1 MAGFSYDHLPD
12 VDYAHHPAYG
22 LAFERPSLPLRA
34 KALGRFARG
43 LGMISMRL
51 VADYE
56 HLPRPKDKSRK
67 LAELLRRAPT
77 YMYLVAAQ
85 KLRWLVGRV
94 SYQPKAEVGRNVL
107 GVLDRD
113 GIVGFRLSEEDLSGI
128 RELLSP
134 HYKTLERRL
143 AEKSPEH
150 RHFDET
156 RLWLDSDLYPD
167 VYRFF
172 NDMAA
177 RLGVID
183 AASAYLKR
191 PVEITHVVPQI
202 NDPSDRF
209 WANHFSDVGV
219 PDSPCDYCH
228 IDSTYNLLKFI
239 VYVSPVSAE
248 NGPFTYVRGSHLASR
263 NFWDG
268 LIRRANDYAGLSWT
282 KRAYR
287 ELFNALPKVL
297 QRKAAFGVDM
307 PENDQYTRTILDNE
321 WQVTSVEGDAVLF
334 DPFGIHRG
342 GMVRDGRRLVVTM
355 MLTERN

>member
-22 LAFERPSLPLRA
+22 LAFERPSLRLRA

-43 LGMISMRL
+43 LGMIAMRL
-51 VADYE
+51 AADYE

-67 LAELLRRAPT
+67 VAELLRRAPT
-77 YMYLVAAQ
+77 YVYLVAAQ
-85 KLRWLVGRV
+85 KLRWLTGRG
-94 SYQPKAEVGRNVL
+94 SFQPQAEAGRNVL
-107 GVLDRD
+107 GVLERD
-113 GIVGFRLSEEDLSGI
+113 GIVGFRLSPEDLKNI

-134 HYKTLERRL
+134 HYMTLEKRL
-143 AEKSPEH
+143 AQKSPEQ

-172 NDMAA
+172 DDMAA
-177 RLGVID
+177 RRGVID
-183 AASAYLKR
+183 AAGAYLKR
-191 PVEITHVVPQI
+191 RVEIAHVVPQI
-202 NDPSDRF
+202 NDPTDKF
-209 WANHFSDVGV
+209 WANHFGDVGV

-228 IDSTYNLLKFI
+228 IDATYNLLKFI
-239 VYVSPVSAE
+239 VYVSPVGAE
-248 NGPFTYVRGSHLASR
+248 NGPFTYVRGSHVASR

-268 LIRRANDYAGLSWT
+268 LIRRANDYAVLSST

-287 ELFNALPKVL
+287 ELFNALPKLL

-307 PENDQYTRTILDNE
+307 PADDQYTQMILDNE
-321 WQVTSVEGDAVLF
+321 WHVTSEEGNAVLF

-342 GMVRDGRRLVVTM
+342 GMVRNGRRLVVTM